1 MTKRG
6 YRLFIEDILDSMNMI
21 EEYIRDLDHQGF
33 SADRKTIDAVIRN
46 IEIIGEAARNIP
58 ESIRKKYPSIP
69 WKQMIGLRNITIH
82 TYFGVDL
89 DIIWRIVTVNIPEA
103 KTEILK
109 MLDSL
114 HDEP

>member
-1 MTKRG
+1 
-6 YRLFIEDILDSMNMI
+6 
-21 EEYIRDLDHQGF
+21 
-33 SADRKTIDAVIRN
+33 
-46 IEIIGEAARNIP
+46 
-58 ESIRKKYPSIP
+58 
-69 WKQMIGLRNITIH
+69 MIGLRNVTIH
-82 TYFGVDL
+82 AYFGVDL